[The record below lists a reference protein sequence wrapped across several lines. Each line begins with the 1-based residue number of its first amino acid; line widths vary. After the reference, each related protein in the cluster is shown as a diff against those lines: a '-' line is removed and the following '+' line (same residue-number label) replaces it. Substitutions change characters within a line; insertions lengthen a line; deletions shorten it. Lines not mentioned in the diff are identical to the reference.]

1 MFCMKCGADLGANP
15 PAFCPQCGAA
25 QNSAPAQAEL
35 PMKWFKFVIYVQLF
49 LSALVSVVN
58 VVSYLS
64 GSFAANLT
72 GLSGSMPTSVAAR
85 IVYDEF
91 PGLWPLVVVLA
102 VLSAGMA
109 VWSIVVR
116 QWLAHY
122 QWRGVQGLY
131 ILYVLVIAAN
141 VITMLGLSIIFYNF
155 VLGLASTAPM
165 LIGQVVMLVLNRIY
179 FNKRQHLFR

>member
-1 MFCMKCGADLGANP
+1 MFCMKCVADLGANP
-15 PAFCPQCGAA
+15 PAFCPQCGAV
-25 QNSAPAQAEL
+25 QDSIPKQTEL

-49 LSALVSVVN
+49 LNALVSVVN

-64 GSFAANLT
+64 GSFASNLVST
-72 GLSGSMPTSVAAR
+72 DGSIPAYM
-85 IVYDEF
+85 VYEYL

-131 ILYVLVIAAN
+131 ILYGLAIASGLVMMIGMSVVLHSFAVGLAAAAPSLIAQVVVLV
-141 VITMLGLSIIFYNF
+141 LS
-155 VLGLASTAPM
+155 
-165 LIGQVVMLVLNRIY
+165 RIY
-179 FNKRQHLFR
+179 FNKRRHLFH